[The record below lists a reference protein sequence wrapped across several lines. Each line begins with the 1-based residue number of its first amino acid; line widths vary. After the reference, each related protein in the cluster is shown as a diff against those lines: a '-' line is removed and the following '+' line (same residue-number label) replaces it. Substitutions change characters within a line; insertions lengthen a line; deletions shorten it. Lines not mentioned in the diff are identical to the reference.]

1 MCGIAGFLT
10 KGAPVTHDSLVSRM
24 CDRLAHRGPDGSGY
38 FCKGPVALGHRRLSI
53 IDVAGGAQPLG
64 NEDGSLQIVF
74 NGEIYNY
81 LELRRDLIARG
92 HRFATQ
98 SDTEVMVHLYE
109 EVGARLPE
117 YLNGMFAIAIWDDRR
132 QELFLARDRFG
143 KKPLYYSTEVP
154 GYRVCFASELKALHE
169 VPGFDRSVSAA
180 AVADFLSLGYVPDPE
195 TIYKNTFELA
205 PAHSLTVNAS
215 GVRIERYWQPN
226 LHSERSYDFRAAVTQ
241 VHDLLSDAVQRRMI
255 SDVPLGA
262 FLSGGI
268 DSSAVVGLMA
278 QHATE
283 AVKTFSIGFTYEN
296 YDELRFARMTA
307 DRHRTDHHEHVVS
320 PAADEILE
328 TLAYY
333 FDEPFGD
340 SSAIPC
346 LYLSNMTRE
355 HVTVA
360 LSGDGADE
368 IFGGYRRYRL
378 VVLEHK
384 LRQLFPRWF
393 RQSVV
398 RVAGEYYPK
407 FDYLPQVFRAKTLL
421 QEVSMELA
429 DAYYRSMSCFD
440 QAGLKAILSPS
451 QQLASRDYSP
461 GARFRACFSTVSH
474 LPPLEQL
481 QAVDLQTYLSG
492 DILVKVDRASM
503 AFSLEVRSPLLDY
516 RLADL
521 ALNFPSSFKL
531 HRGTGKFVL
540 KEAVSPV
547 VPRPAITRRKMGFQV
562 PLADWLRTSLKPVF
576 ESAVMRPDMER
587 YVNLAEAR
595 RLWDQHQSGLHNHDR
610 KLWNL
615 LTLAKWDRCY
625 QQPVPAPPAKMKVTE
640 ELAHS

>member
-10 KGAPVTHDSLVSRM
+10 DGEPVFHDSLIARI
-24 CDRLAHRGPDGSGY
+24 CDRLVHRGPDGSGY
-38 FCKGPVALGHRRLSI
+38 FCKGPIALGHRRLSI

-81 LELRRDLIARG
+81 LDLRQGLIARG
-92 HRFATQ
+92 HRFATR

-117 YLNGMFAIAIWDDRR
+117 YLNGMFALAIWDDRR

-143 KKPLYYSTEVP
+143 KKPLYYSTTVP
-154 GYRVCFASELKALHE
+154 GYRLCFASELKALHE
-169 VPGFDRSVSAA
+169 VPGFDRSVNPE
-180 AVADFLSLGYVPDPE
+180 AVADFLSLGYIPDPK
-195 TIYKNTFELA
+195 TIYRNTFKLP
-205 PAHSLTVNAS
+205 PAHALTVGAS
-215 GVRIERYWQPN
+215 GVRMERYWQPN
-226 LHSERSYDFRAAVTQ
+226 FNADHKHDFSTAVTQ
-241 VHDLLSDAVQRRMI
+241 VQDLLSDAVRRRMI

-262 FLSGGI
+262 FLSGGV

-278 QHATE
+278 KHGTE
-283 AVKTFSIGFTYEN
+283 AVKTFSIGFTYED
-296 YDELRFARMTA
+296 YDELQFARLTA
-307 DRHRTDHHEHVVS
+307 ERHQTDHHEQVVS
-320 PAADEILE
+320 PAAEDILE

-368 IFGGYRRYRL
+368 IFGGYRRYKL
-378 VVLEHK
+378 VALEHK
-384 LRQLFPRWF
+384 LRRVFPGWF
-393 RQSVV
+393 RRSVI

-421 QEVSMELA
+421 QELSMDLA

-440 QAGLKAILSPS
+440 DDTLRAILSQS
-451 QQLASRDYSP
+451 QQLANDGYSP
-461 GARFRACFSTVSH
+461 RARFRECFSAVSH
-474 LPPLEQL
+474 LSPLEQL
-481 QAVDLQTYLSG
+481 QAVDLQTYLPG

-503 AFSLEVRSPLLDY
+503 AHSLEVRSPLLDY
-516 RLADL
+516 RIADL
-521 ALNFPSSFKL
+521 ALSFPSNFKL
-531 HRGTGKFVL
+531 HGSSGKFVL
-540 KEAVSPV
+540 KEAVSPF
-547 VPRPAITRRKMGFQV
+547 VPRQAITRRKMGFQV
-562 PLADWLRTSLKPVF
+562 PLAEWLRTSLKPIF

-587 YVNLAEAR
+587 YVSLVEAR

-615 LTLAKWDRCY
+615 LMLAKWDRCY
-625 QQPVPAPPAKMKVTE
+625 QQPAPSPPTKMKLTE
-640 ELAHS
+640 ELAHR

>member
-1 MCGIAGFLT
+1 MCGIAGFVS
-10 KGAPVTHDSLVSRM
+10 KGAPVTNDSLVARM
-24 CDRLAHRGPDGSGY
+24 RDRLAHRGPDGSGY
-38 FCKGPVALGHRRLSI
+38 FCKGRVALGHRRLSI

-117 YLNGMFAIAIWDDRR
+117 YLNGMFALAIWDDRR

-154 GYRVCFASELKALHE
+154 GYRLCFASELKALHE
-169 VPGFDRSVSAA
+169 VPGFDRSVSTA

-195 TIYKNTFELA
+195 TIYKNTFKLA
-205 PAHSLTVNAS
+205 PAHSLTVGAS

-226 LHSERSYDFRAAVTQ
+226 FHTEPSYDFRTAVTQ
-241 VHDLLSDAVQRRMI
+241 VHDLFSDAVQRRMI

-262 FLSGGI
+262 FLSGGL

-283 AVKTFSIGFTYEN
+283 AVKTFSIGFTYED
-296 YDELRFARMTA
+296 YDELRFARLTA
-307 DRHRTDHHEHVVS
+307 ERHRTDHHEHVVS

-384 LRQLFPRWF
+384 LRQMFPSWF
-393 RQSVV
+393 RRSVV
-398 RVAGEYYPK
+398 RFAGEHYPK

-440 QAGLKAILSPS
+440 
-451 QQLASRDYSP
+451 
-461 GARFRACFSTVSH
+461 
-474 LPPLEQL
+474 
-481 QAVDLQTYLSG
+481 
-492 DILVKVDRASM
+492 
-503 AFSLEVRSPLLDY
+503 
-516 RLADL
+516 
-521 ALNFPSSFKL
+521 
-531 HRGTGKFVL
+531 
-540 KEAVSPV
+540 
-547 VPRPAITRRKMGFQV
+547 
-562 PLADWLRTSLKPVF
+562 
-576 ESAVMRPDMER
+576 
-587 YVNLAEAR
+587 
-595 RLWDQHQSGLHNHDR
+595 
-610 KLWNL
+610 
-615 LTLAKWDRCY
+615 
-625 QQPVPAPPAKMKVTE
+625 
-640 ELAHS
+640 